1 MKTALPNYRVRQSPK
16 ARNLRLKVT
25 REDGL
30 LVVLPKGYDESK
42 IPSLLK
48 QKKGWIADALKR
60 VSDTKRFLEPK
71 PVKHFPET
79 VRLVAL
85 GETWSITYRA
95 ARNHFG
101 ISTQS

>member
-1 MKTALPNYRVRQSPK
+1 MKTAPPNYSVRQSPR
-16 ARNLRLKVT
+16 ARTLRLKVT

-48 QKKGWIADALKR
+48 QKKVWIADALKR
-60 VSDTKRFLEPK
+60 VGETKRFLEPK
-71 PVKHFPET
+71 PVKHLPET

-85 GETWSITYRA
+85 GETWSVTYREE
-95 ARNHFG
+95 RNHIG
-101 ISTQS
+101 IR